1 MATGAA
7 SHPWP
12 KQIRYG
18 LLSRK
23 THQKYHGHGW
33 FAAALR
39 MRMYL
44 WWGMQLKTSADQ
56 ELLTRFLI
64 LEG

>member
-1 MATGAA
+1 MAAGAA

-12 KQIRYG
+12 GQVHCV

-23 THQKYHGHGW
+23 THRKYPGHGW
-33 FAAALR
+33 FAAAVR

-44 WWGMQLKTSADQ
+44 WWGMQLKMSADQ
-56 ELLTRFLI
+56 ELLTRRMI